1 MAITTT
7 GTDLNPADA
16 NVGNT
21 GGLKVSPD
29 TYTTLADL
37 IEPNKPDATTAIFA
51 DPPRECPISAAAK
64 SVKYSDPPDRS
75 NTCPK
80 KINMT
85 TTVKIMVRGVPNNAL
100 VSMPR

>member
-37 IEPNKPDATTAIFA
+37 IEPNKPDVQDLYVSTYGDQGITGFLELTGAKKNAGTAKAIIIEASVIIILIF
-51 DPPRECPISAAAK
+51 R
-64 SVKYSDPPDRS
+64 
-75 NTCPK
+75 
-80 KINMT
+80 
-85 TTVKIMVRGVPNNAL
+85 
-100 VSMPR
+100 